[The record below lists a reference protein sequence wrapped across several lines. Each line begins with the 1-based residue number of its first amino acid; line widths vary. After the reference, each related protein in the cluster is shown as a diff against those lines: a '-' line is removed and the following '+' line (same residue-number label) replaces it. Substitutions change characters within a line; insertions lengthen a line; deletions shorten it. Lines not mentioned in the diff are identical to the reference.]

1 MRRVIDGCS
10 FADWWS
16 QFQPARDA
24 IGTWLQPANVSDAS
38 DPKIVHLHGLNL
50 SRAWCW
56 RQLLPE
62 LDTELKAL
70 AEESIERHLA
80 VSLPAATHGEY
91 VGTHW
96 LASFA
101 LLALTEK

>member
-1 MRRVIDGCS
+1 MGAVR
-10 FADWWS
+10 ADRGPRSVTWLT
-16 QFQPARDA
+16 PAR
-24 IGTWLQPANVSDAS
+24 VSDPR

-62 LDTELKAL
+62 LPASL
-70 AEESIERHLA
+70 AGPVERSIEEHLA
-80 VSLPAATHGEY
+80 ASLPASIDGEY

-101 LLALTEK
+101 LLAIDGA

>member
-1 MRRVIDGCS
+1 MIDAE
-10 FADWWS
+10 FA
-16 QFQPARDA
+16 
-24 IGTWLQPANVSDAS
+24 
-38 DPKIVHLHGLNL
+38 LHGLNL

-56 RQLLPE
+56 RQLSPE
-62 LDTELKAL
+62 LDTELKVL

-80 VSLPAATHGEY
+80 ASVQAATHGEY

-101 LLALTEK
+101 VLALT